1 MARNGPPGWARRS
14 CRLKGMERQ
23 LMAKWTFDDLCA
35 GLRACGI
42 KAGQTLI
49 LHSSQA
55 ALGDLDGG
63 VVTTVRALKE
73 VITPEGTLLL
83 PVFSSPTPDG
93 VFKIKRT
100 PSRVGLITEAFRRSE
115 GVIRSKHPTH
125 SVAAWGKRAAEF
137 IAGHEKCP
145 GGLGVDSPFHKA
157 AKAGADVLMLGC
169 NLTTLSLI
177 HVGESVVRAPYLGK
191 VFYPGYDRAMTLVD
205 YDGGSIEFQPKDVPT
220 DSAAFIN
227 VQNEL
232 DKRGLIQHCQV
243 CDAKCM
249 KFDAMTCLNL
259 TVEMLKADP
268 AILLCHNP
276 RCCVCAPAHQIVQQA
291 RA

>member
-1 MARNGPPGWARRS
+1 MDEITQAQLVADLRNS
-14 CRLKGMERQ
+14 CKVKLGD
-23 LMAKWTFDDLCA
+23 T
-35 GLRACGI
+35 I
-42 KAGQTLI
+42 I
-49 LHSSQA
+49 LHSSYKKI
-55 ALGDLDGG
+55 GPVTGG
-63 VVTTVRALKE
+63 PMAVVKALKE
-73 VITPEGTLLL
+73 AVGPEGTLLL
-83 PVFSSPTPDG
+83 PVFSSPTPDRI
-93 VFKIKRT
+93 FKIKRT
-100 PSRVGLITEAFRRSE
+100 PSRVGLITEAFRRSD

-137 IAGHEKCP
+137 TAGHEKCS

-157 AKAGADVLMLGC
+157 AKAGSDVLMLGC

-177 HVGESVVRAPYLGK
+177 HVGESIVRAPYLGK
-191 VFYPGYDRAMTLVD
+191 VFYPGYDRTFTLVD
-205 YDGGSIEFQPKDVPT
+205 YDGSSIDFPPKDIPT

-249 KFDAMTCLNL
+249 KFDALTCLNL

-276 RCCVCAPAHQIVQQA
+276 RCSVCVPGRKIVEQAARPA
-291 RA
+291 